1 MAGIDGNLT
10 LENTFINLSS
20 HHQKTPNKLSP
31 AIGMVQVMSPLNKI
45 INKNS
50 Y

>member
-10 LENTFINLSS
+10 LENPSRDFSS
-20 HHQKTPNKLSP
+20 HHQKTPDKLSP
-31 AIGMVQVMSPLNKI
+31 DLGMVQVMSPLNKI
-45 INKNS
+45 INKDS